1 MSEPKKTLS
10 ELSRE
15 ELIEKCK
22 HFLQLAQKAKT
33 AKDGEIIL
41 TKTLKVKVGYSL
53 TAVAQTTKMTSA
65 KLAHFLSEEKNLHIK
80 NKLAY
85 ETSLA
90 QTTTLT

>member
-33 AKDGEIIL
+33 AKDGELIL
-41 TKTLKVKVGYSL
+41 TKTLKVKVG
-53 TAVAQTTKMTSA
+53 
-65 KLAHFLSEEKNLHIK
+65 
-80 NKLAY
+80 
-85 ETSLA
+85 
-90 QTTTLT
+90 

>member
-41 TKTLKVKVGYSL
+41 TKTLKVKVG
-53 TAVAQTTKMTSA
+53 
-65 KLAHFLSEEKNLHIK
+65 
-80 NKLAY
+80 
-85 ETSLA
+85 
-90 QTTTLT
+90 